1 MQPITLYHYWRSSC
15 SWRVRWALAIKN
27 INYQDVAINLLKNEQ
42 RSPTY
47 LKLNPSG
54 LVPTLDI
61 DGMQLSESLAIIEY
75 LEDRFSNHRPLLPQ
89 NRIERAK
96 IREVANI
103 LMTIQSVQNLR
114 VLKKHS
120 SDPVEQKNWAKW
132 VIEEGLMAVEKKLQ
146 QSAGTFC
153 FGGQVSMADLFLVPQ
168 VYNAHRF
175 SVDMNKA
182 PTCQRIYQY
191 CLTTPECDKAAPHNQ
206 PGAIKPAP

>member
-1 MQPITLYHYWRSSC
+1 MHSITLYHYWRSSC

-120 SDPVEQKNWAKW
+120 SDPAEQKNWAKW
-132 VIEEGLMAVEKKLQ
+132 VIEEGLMALKRNYSKV
-146 QSAGTFC
+146 
-153 FGGQVSMADLFLVPQ
+153 LVHFALG
-168 VYNAHRF
+168 VR
-175 SVDMNKA
+175 
-182 PTCQRIYQY
+182 
-191 CLTTPECDKAAPHNQ
+191 
-206 PGAIKPAP
+206 